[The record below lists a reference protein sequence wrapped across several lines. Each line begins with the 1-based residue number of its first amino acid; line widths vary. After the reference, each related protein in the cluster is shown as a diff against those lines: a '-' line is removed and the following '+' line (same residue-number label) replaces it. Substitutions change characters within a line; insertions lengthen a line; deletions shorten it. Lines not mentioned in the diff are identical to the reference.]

1 MISSGGADSRSVSNF
16 ELKAIN
22 AIDNRR
28 FCRGLKSLFL
38 EYCSNSTIH
47 GIKYF
52 GCKRRTIYEKVWWVV
67 TFLISVYG
75 CSQLIQNIYRK
86 WDQTPV
92 IVSFNEKSTPVWQIP
107 FPAVTICPETKA
119 KTQYLNFTS
128 LYHLVQ
134 NETEKESLD
143 PESYDRFRALAQVC
157 DAHITRNF
165 LLNQTVDS
173 ECVNWL
179 KNISVSKEEMLMFCK
194 WRNEASS
201 CDDMFS
207 ETLTEEGICYTFNSL
222 SAEDLLRQE
231 MLHMDYQYVTK
242 NFSSTQWSLETGYRE
257 DADIDTYPVRV
268 LGAGARA
275 GLNILLRLYNYDL
288 DYLCRGPVQGFKVSL
303 HTSGEY
309 PQVSKQYFRVP
320 LHQEVIISV
329 KPEMITTSEGLR
341 HYAPHRRQC
350 YFNYERRLKYF
361 KVYTQQNCEL
371 ECITNFT
378 LQTCG
383 CVKFS
388 MPREEGT
395 EICGASQI
403 ECYNEAED
411 ELLSHEVKYT
421 VDKRYDFRAKC
432 DCLPACVSVQ
442 YDAEI
447 SQADFNWKDLFHAY
461 KSPLEEFPGVQLAR
475 LTIYFKEA
483 QFITSKRSEL
493 YGVTDFLANCGG
505 LLGLFMGV
513 SLLSLAEIVYFC
525 SIRPFTILRSYRT
538 KQVQPKPVAP
548 FLAPVFDIEKTKEN

>member
-1 MISSGGADSRSVSNF
+1 M
-16 ELKAIN
+16 
-22 AIDNRR
+22 
-28 FCRGLKSLFL
+28 LFP
-38 EYCSNSTIH
+38 
-47 GIKYF
+47 F
-52 GCKRRTIYEKVWWVV
+52 G
-67 TFLISVYG
+67 TFLGIF
-75 CSQLIQNIYRK
+75 L
-86 WDQTPV
+86 
-92 IVSFNEKSTPVWQIP
+92 SFEP
-107 FPAVTICPETKA
+107 
-119 KTQYLNFTS
+119 
-128 LYHLVQ
+128 
-134 NETEKESLD
+134 
-143 PESYDRFRALAQVC
+143 
-157 DAHITRNF
+157 
-165 LLNQTVDS
+165 
-173 ECVNWL
+173 
-179 KNISVSKEEMLMFCK
+179 
-194 WRNEASS
+194 
-201 CDDMFS
+201 
-207 ETLTEEGICYTFNSL
+207 L
-222 SAEDLLRQE
+222 S
-231 MLHMDYQYVTK
+231 
-242 NFSSTQWSLETGYRE
+242 
-257 DADIDTYPVRV
+257 
-268 LGAGARA
+268 
-275 GLNILLRLYNYDL
+275 
-288 DYLCRGPVQGFKVSL
+288 
-303 HTSGEY
+303 
-309 PQVSKQYFRVP
+309 
-320 LHQEVIISV
+320 
-329 KPEMITTSEGLR
+329 
-341 HYAPHRRQC
+341 RQC

-461 KSPLEEFPGVQLAR
+461 KSPLEEFPGWVFGGNLDVDEYVLKEFFNSRVQLAR